1 MKRYKLLILLV
12 LSLLLLV
19 SCKQNLPPKRNLSL
33 DDFQPIEKGMSY
45 DTVTAMLGEPT
56 GKLGSGIM
64 YPYYKL
70 ENGSC
75 VLLNL
80 DGNDLIFDLI
90 IRSPDGQEH
99 TAFQTNLDASVVQ
112 KLYDGMSSDEMI
124 SVLGNRYSLVSP
136 FENSDDPIVYH
147 EWHLKDEPYLLPM
160 ICYEWHLKDG
170 TYIQSIPTD
179 SLFQSYRFR
188 IIEPQ

>member
-1 MKRYKLLILLV
+1 
-12 LSLLLLV
+12 
-19 SCKQNLPPKRNLSL
+19 
-33 DDFQPIEKGMSY
+33 MSY

-56 GKLGSGIM
+56 GKLGSCIM

-124 SVLGNRYSLVSP
+124 SVLGNQYSFVSP
-136 FENSDDPIVYH
+136 FENPDDPIVYH
-147 EWHLKDEPYLLPM
+147 EWHM
-160 ICYEWHLKDG
+160 KDG

-179 SLFQSYRFR
+179 SLFQSYGFR